1 MNTSTKIASLSIE
14 EIRNDFPILSTSVY
28 DKPLVYFDNGATSQK
43 PKQLIDAI
51 EMYYYTQNANV
62 HRGAHYLSQLATE
75 AFENARSKVQSFINA
90 EENVSII
97 FTKGTTDSI
106 NLVAQSWGRKNLN
119 EGDEVLIS
127 GMEHHSNIVP
137 WQMICDERK
146 AVLKIIPVLE
156 DGSLDMNAFH
166 SLCNSKT
173 KILSITHISNTLG
186 TINPVKDMINYA
198 HSKGALVLIDG
209 AQAVA
214 HMDIDVKDLDCDFY
228 AFSGHKMF
236 AQTGIG
242 VLYGKKEIL
251 EDMPPYQGGGEMIKE
266 VRFDGTSYADLPY
279 KFEAGTPHIEGAIGL
294 GVAIDYLNSFDRTA
308 LMEYENELLDYATD
322 QLKAIEGLQIYG
334 QAKSKASVISF
345 LIEGIHP
352 YDIGTLL
359 DKMGFALRTG
369 HHCTQPLMDR
379 FCIPGTVRAS
389 FTFYNTKE
397 EIDLFIIAL
406 KRAINILKS

>member
-236 AQTGIG
+236 APTGIG

>member
-1 MNTSTKIASLSIE
+1 MNTSTKIAALSIE
-14 EIRNDFPILSTSVY
+14 EIRKDFPILSTSVY
-28 DKPLVYFDNGATSQK
+28 DKSLVYFDNGATSQK
-43 PKQLIDAI
+43 PKQLIEAI
-51 EMYYYTQNANV
+51 ENYYYTQNANV

-90 EENVSII
+90 EENSSVI

-166 SLCNSKT
+166 SLCTDKT
-173 KILSITHISNTLG
+173 RMLSITHISNTLG
-186 TINPVKDMINYA
+186 TINPVKEMIAYA
-198 HSKGALVLIDG
+198 HSKGSLVMIDG

-214 HMDIDVKDLDCDFY
+214 HMEVDVKDLDCDFY

-236 AQTGIG
+236 APTGIG
-242 VLYGKKEIL
+242 VLYGKKELL
-251 EDMPPYQGGGEMIKE
+251 EAMPPYQGGGEMIKE
-266 VRFDGTSYADLPY
+266 VRFDGTTYADLPY
-279 KFEAGTPHIEGAIGL
+279 KFEAGTPNIEGAIGL
-294 GVAIDYLNSFDRTA
+294 GVAIDYLNSFDRSL
-308 LMEYENELLDYATD
+308 LMDYENELLDYATD
-322 QLKAIEGLQIYG
+322 QLNEIEGIQIYG

-406 KRAINILKS
+406 KRAINILK